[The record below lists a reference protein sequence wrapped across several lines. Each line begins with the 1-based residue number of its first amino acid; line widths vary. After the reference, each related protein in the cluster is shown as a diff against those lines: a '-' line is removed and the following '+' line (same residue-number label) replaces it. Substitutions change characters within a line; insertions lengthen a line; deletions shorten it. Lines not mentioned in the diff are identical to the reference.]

1 MVADAVIYHPTITHY
16 LKFVGTTVGRD
27 KLLRTLQYFARF
39 YAWYLLRTNATK
51 TAIQPWETM
60 KKQFGLV
67 RKVLRA
73 GKNVEHFKA
82 AALAADNKTMDPV
95 LRYTA
100 VGRQLGYAGYLS
112 MDLLTLLD
120 ATGIKKSP
128 NAKRLQ
134 QEAYRFWAAGI
145 TFSIVGQLYTL
156 WQLKK
161 REEKVDR
168 KEGEGVVEGKRI
180 AKYVFEKGWMDDEDD
195 DDDDDEEEEEDEVDG
210 IYLGSNPPPQK
221 GKQKQS
227 QPIPEEEEKDPF
239 AISDD
244 SDDDAEME
252 AIRRKILAS
261 KPFTEKED
269 TLEKKPEVISRPT
282 PHSQNMK
289 PDSDAEPDSDN
300 GSDNDDFDDIIDAT
314 PMTDRIGLSKL
325 EKERA
330 RVQTTSRTFSSGGAN
345 APNRW

>member
-16 LKFVGTTVGRD
+16 LKFVSTTVGRD

-180 AKYVFEKGWMDDEDD
+180 AKERAASRLQLTSDLCDITVPLSALAWVNFD
-195 DDDDDEEEEEDEVDG
+195 DG
-210 IYLGSNPPPQK
+210 IVGLAGTVSSLLGVY
-221 GKQKQS
+221 S
-227 QPIPEEEEKDPF
+227 QWNKT
-239 AISDD
+239 A
-244 SDDDAEME
+244 
-252 AIRRKILAS
+252 
-261 KPFTEKED
+261 
-269 TLEKKPEVISRPT
+269 
-282 PHSQNMK
+282 
-289 PDSDAEPDSDN
+289 
-300 GSDNDDFDDIIDAT
+300 
-314 PMTDRIGLSKL
+314 
-325 EKERA
+325 
-330 RVQTTSRTFSSGGAN
+330 
-345 APNRW
+345 